1 MALKV
6 TTEPRENRQLAMSIE
21 VPQERVDK
29 ELRKAAAKVAGKYR
43 VPGFRKG
50 KAPFHIIVQQVGLP
64 SLYGE
69 FMDDLGQEMYKQA
82 IEQENIEPYAVAS
95 LEDITF
101 DPVTFKL
108 LVPLE
113 PVAKLGDYRSLR
125 IAEPQVEVDEELVNQ
140 QLERVRE
147 QFASWQAV
155 ERPSQFGDM
164 MTIDVRSVI
173 VDEDG
178 SETVVLEETDWDV
191 TPDQEH
197 PMDPPGF
204 DAALIDLSPGDEK
217 EFSLSWPDESRS
229 IHAGKVAAFWVK
241 VKGIQSYEKAEINDD
256 LAKLVGPDFQTV
268 EDLTNNIR
276 QTLANTEEARSKS
289 EHLDQV
295 LDAIV
300 EMSELDYPPVM
311 IEDQLDSMMQEFERR
326 LRMFGIESIDKYFEQ
341 TKQDKN
347 EYRES
352 MRPEASKLALR
363 NLVLSE
369 LLKVEHVRVTDEDID
384 ERIEAMISVGDQD
397 QAQAMEN
404 MLRSPGGR
412 SVLTSQILRDMTVD
426 RLLAIVHGEDV
437 PELGEENS
445 EAADQTEQTEHAEQE
460 SAATDESGTQ
470 N

>member
-29 ELRKAAAKVAGKYR
+29 ELRKAAAKAAGQYR

-50 KAPFHIIVQQVGLP
+50 KAPFHIVVQQVGLAN
-64 SLYGE
+64 LYSE
-69 FMDDLGQEMYKQA
+69 FVDDHGQEMYKQA
-82 IEQENIEPYAVAS
+82 IDQENIQPYAIAS
-95 LEDITF
+95 LEDIQF
-101 DPVTFKL
+101 EPLTFKL

-113 PVAKLGDYRSLR
+113 PEVKLGDYRSLR
-125 IAEPQVEVDEELVNQ
+125 MAEPQVEVDEELVNQ

-173 VDEDG
+173 VEEDG
-178 SETVVLEETDWDV
+178 SETVVLEENDWDV

-217 EFSLSWPDESRS
+217 EFSLSWPEDSRS
-229 IHAGKVAAFWVK
+229 IHAGKSAAFK
-241 VKGIQSYEKAEINDD
+241 VTIKGIQSYEKAEINDD

-276 QTLANTEEARSKS
+276 QTLARTEEERSKGD
-289 EHLDQV
+289 HIDQV

-300 EMSELDYPPVM
+300 EMSKLDYPPVL

-341 TKQDKN
+341 TNQDKN

-352 MRPEASKLALR
+352 MREEASKLALR

-369 LLKVEHVRVTDEDID
+369 LLKVEQMKVTDEDIE
-384 ERIEAMISVGDQD
+384 ERVEAMINEAGQGDQD
-397 QAQAMEN
+397 QVQAMAN
-404 MLRSPGGR
+404 MLRSPGGH
-412 SVLTSQILRDMTVD
+412 SVMASQILRDKTIE

-437 PELGEENS
+437 PELTEENP
-445 EAADQTEQTEHAEQE
+445 EADQTEQTEQE
-460 SAATDESGTQ
+460 PAVADESETQ

>member
-29 ELRKAAAKVAGKYR
+29 ELRKAAAKAAGQYR

-50 KAPFHIIVQQVGLP
+50 KAPFHIVVQQVGLAN
-64 SLYGE
+64 LYSE
-69 FMDDLGQEMYKQA
+69 FVDDLGQEMYKQA
-82 IEQENIEPYAVAS
+82 IDQENIQPYAIAS
-95 LEDITF
+95 LEDIQF
-101 DPVTFKL
+101 EPLTFKL

-113 PVAKLGDYRSLR
+113 PEVKLGDYRSLR
-125 IAEPQVEVDEELVNQ
+125 MAEPQVEVDEELVNQ

-173 VDEDG
+173 VEEDG
-178 SETVVLEETDWDV
+178 SETVVLEENDWDV

-217 EFSLSWPDESRS
+217 EFSLSWPEDSRS
-229 IHAGKVAAFWVK
+229 IHAGKSAAFK
-241 VKGIQSYEKAEINDD
+241 VTIKGIQSYEKAEINDD

-276 QTLANTEEARSKS
+276 QTLARTEEERSKGD
-289 EHLDQV
+289 HIDQV

-300 EMSELDYPPVM
+300 EMSKLDYPPVL

-341 TKQDKN
+341 TNQDKN

-352 MRPEASKLALR
+352 MREEASKLALR

-369 LLKVEHVRVTDEDID
+369 LLKVEQMKVTDEDIED
-384 ERIEAMISVGDQD
+384 RVEAMINEAGQGDQD
-397 QAQAMEN
+397 QVQAMAN
-404 MLRSPGGR
+404 MLRSPGGH
-412 SVLTSQILRDMTVD
+412 SVIASQILRDKTIE

-437 PELGEENS
+437 PELTEENL
-445 EAADQTEQTEHAEQE
+445 EADQTEQTEPKPAV
-460 SAATDESGTQ
+460 ADESETQ

>member
-29 ELRKAAAKVAGKYR
+29 ELRKAAANVAGKYR

-50 KAPFHIIVQQVGLP
+50 KAPFHIIVQQVGLA

-69 FMDDLGQEMYKQA
+69 FVDNLGQEMYKQA

-95 LEDITF
+95 LEEIKF
-101 DPVTFKL
+101 DPLTFKL

-125 IAEPQVEVDEELVNQ
+125 IAEPQAEVDEELVNQ
-140 QLERVRE
+140 QLEQVRE

-155 ERPSQFGDM
+155 DRPSQFGDM

-178 SETVVLEETDWDV
+178 SETVVLEENDWDV

-217 EFSLSWPDESRS
+217 EFSLSWPEDSRS
-229 IHAGKVAAFWVK
+229 VHAGKAATFRVK

-276 QTLANTEEARSKS
+276 QTLAKTEEERSQS
-289 EHLDQV
+289 EHLNQV

-300 EMSELDYPPVM
+300 EMSELEYPPVM

-326 LRMFGIESIDKYFEQ
+326 LRMYGIESIDKYFEQ
-341 TKQDKN
+341 IKQDKN

-369 LLKVEHVRVTDEDID
+369 LLKVEHVRVTDEDLD
-384 ERIEAMISVGDQD
+384 ERIDAMISAGDQD
-397 QAQAMEN
+397 QAQALTN
-404 MLRSPGGR
+404 LLRSSGGR
-412 SVLTSQILRDMTVD
+412 SVLASQILRDRTID

-437 PELGEENS
+437 PELVEENVE
-445 EAADQTEQTEHAEQE
+445 EAAQTDQAGQE
-460 SAATDESGTQ
+460 PAATDAGETQ

>member
-29 ELRKAAAKVAGKYR
+29 ELRKAAAKVAGQYR

-50 KAPFHIIVQQVGLP
+50 KAPFHVVVQQVGLAN
-64 SLYGE
+64 LYGE
-69 FMDDLGQEMYKQA
+69 FVDDLGQEMYKQA

-95 LEDITF
+95 LEDIQF
-101 DPVTFKL
+101 DPLTFKL

-147 QFASWQAV
+147 QFASWQSV

-178 SETVVLEETDWDV
+178 SETVVLEENDWDV

-217 EFSLSWPDESRS
+217 EFSLSWPEESRS
-229 IHAGKVAAFWVK
+229 IHAGKVAAFRVTVK
-241 VKGIQSYEKAEINDD
+241 EIQSYEKAEINDD

-276 QTLANTEEARSKS
+276 QTLARTEAERSKG
-289 EHLDQV
+289 EHINEV

-311 IEDQLDSMMQEFERR
+311 IEDQLDSMMQEFDRR

-341 TKQDKN
+341 TNQDKN

-352 MRPEASKLALR
+352 MRPEAGQLALR

-369 LLKVEHVRVTDEDID
+369 LLKVERVQVTDEDID
-384 ERIEAMISVGDQD
+384 ERIEAMINEPGQSDQD
-397 QAQAMEN
+397 QEQAMAN
-404 MLRSPGGR
+404 MLRSSGGR
-412 SVLTSQILRDMTVD
+412 SVLESQILRDKTIERM
-426 RLLAIVHGEDV
+426 LAIVHGEDV
-437 PELGEENS
+437 PELRQETP
-445 EAADQTEQTEHAEQE
+445 ATEQTGQAEHEPTVA
-460 SAATDESGTQ
+460 DESETQ